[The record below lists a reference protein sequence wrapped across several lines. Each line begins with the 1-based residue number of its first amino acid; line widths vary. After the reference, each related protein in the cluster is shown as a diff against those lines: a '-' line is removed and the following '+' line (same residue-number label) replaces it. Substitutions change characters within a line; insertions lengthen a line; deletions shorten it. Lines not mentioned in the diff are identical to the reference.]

1 MKKNPFTLS
10 FGKEPAQFISRL
22 AQTNEMVENFTDES
36 PVNQICMLTGVR
48 GSGKTV
54 MLTSLSKEFKK
65 HDDWVVVELNPM
77 KDMLLS
83 LAAKLYSIKELG
95 SIFIKAKLNLT
106 VFGIGVSIDN
116 SLPIS
121 DIETALEKMLDELR
135 KHNKKLLILVDEI
148 VNNEYVRIFSS
159 TFQIFL
165 RQNYSIFLIMTGLYG
180 NIYDLQNE
188 SSLTFLYRAPK
199 VMLEPLNINAIAK
212 MYNQTLGI
220 SFEKSMKMAG
230 LTKGYPFAFQV
241 LGYLCWNSENKD
253 DLNEILPKFDQ
264 YLEEYVYE
272 KIWSELSETD
282 RRVVGELS
290 QKGEVKIKEIRDEL
304 NMNSGE
310 MSVYKSRLLRK
321 GIISSTKYG
330 YISLSLP
337 RFAEIVQN
345 WMMGEE

>member
-1 MKKNPFTLS
+1 
-10 FGKEPAQFISRL
+10 
-22 AQTNEMVENFTDES
+22 
-36 PVNQICMLTGVR
+36 MLTGIR

-54 MLTSLSKEFKK
+54 MLTSLAKEFKK
-65 HDDWVVVELNPM
+65 YDDWVVVELNPM

-83 LAAKLYSIKELG
+83 LAAKLYSI
-95 SIFIKAKLNLT
+95 
-106 VFGIGVSIDN
+106 
-116 SLPIS
+116 
-121 DIETALEKMLDELR
+121 
-135 KHNKKLLILVDEI
+135 
-148 VNNEYVRIFSS
+148 
-159 TFQIFL
+159 
-165 RQNYSIFLIMTGLYG
+165 
-180 NIYDLQNE
+180 
-188 SSLTFLYRAPK
+188 K

-220 SFEKSMKMAG
+220 SFEKSMKMAV

-253 DLNEILPKFDQ
+253 DLNDIMPKYDQ

-290 QKGEVKIKEIRDEL
+290 QKDEVKIKEIRDEL
-304 NMNSGE
+304 NMNSSE
-310 MSVYKSRLLRK
+310 MSVYKSRLLKK

-330 YISLSLP
+330 YISLTLP